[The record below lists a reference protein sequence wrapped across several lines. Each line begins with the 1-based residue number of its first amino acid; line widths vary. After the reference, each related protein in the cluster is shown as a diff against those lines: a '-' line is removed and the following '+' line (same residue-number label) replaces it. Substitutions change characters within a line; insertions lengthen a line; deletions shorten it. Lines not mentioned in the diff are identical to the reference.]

1 MKRRLYFLDTI
12 VNTVALYKL
21 LVYTSKCKINM
32 EAQEELVR
40 LMDAL
45 SSGGDRSESE

>member
-1 MKRRLYFLDTI
+1 MKRRFFLNTI
-12 VNTVALYKL
+12 VNTVVL